1 MKMNELP
8 RQRCRTSALL
18 QQLMILTMEECG
30 ELTQACSKIMRHGFG
45 KKQRKNFIE
54 EIGDVQCMIELL
66 QEYDYIL
73 YTEIEERIKVK
84 RAKLSEWS
92 DLVENPER

>member
-1 MKMNELP
+1 
-8 RQRCRTSALL
+8 
-18 QQLMILTMEECG
+18 ME
-30 ELTQACSKIMRHGFG
+30 
-45 KKQRKNFIE
+45 KNKE
-54 EIGDVQCMIELL
+54 KIGDVQCMIELL

-92 DLVENPER
+92 DLIENPER